1 MSQVIWVIH
10 ANMAQTNPAA
20 NDYVSGQAGAQS
32 TASANAT
39 TIVTNAISALSLG
52 TASTHAATDF
62 ASPASVSAKFTQP
75 AGTTLQFILGDGSLS
90 TFSTAAI
97 SAVTWSTLTGKPT
110 FATVATSGS
119 YTDLTSKP
127 TLGTAAAQN
136 TGAFDAAGA
145 ASSAVSALCSGT
157 TLQFLRGDGSLAT
170 FPAIGTQMSVDTGWT
185 ANTYGGVKT
194 AVLVTYS
201 LVISGAMVTA
211 LNLTSSG
218 LGTSL
223 VTMDQTLQLLVQ
235 QVAALRTALIA
246 AKLPNT

>member
-1 MSQVIWVIH
+1 MTW
-10 ANMAQTNPAA
+10 M
-20 NDYVSGQAGAQS
+20 G
-32 TASANAT
+32 ASAAQGALASS
-39 TIVTNAISALSLG
+39 AI
-52 TASTHAATDF
+52 
-62 ASPASVSAKFTQP
+62 QP
-75 AGTTLQFILGDGSLS
+75 SGTTLQFFKGDGSLV
-90 TFSTAAI
+90 TFSSAAI
-97 SAVTWSTLTGKPT
+97 GAVTWSTLTGKPS
-110 FATVATSGS
+110 FATVATSGL

-136 TGAFDAAGA
+136 TSAFDAAGT

-170 FPAIGTQMSVDTGWT
+170 FPAIGTQMSIDTGWT
-185 ANTYGGVKT
+185 ANTYAGVKT

-246 AKLPNT
+246 AKLPNA